1 VSVLTPTYQ
10 QAEFLPACLASV
22 SAQTSTDWEQIIV
35 DDGSSDTT
43 SAIAAEVAGPRV
55 HYVRQ
60 AHVGIWHLL
69 DTYNKALRLARGDLI
84 AILEGDDVWL
94 PRLLE
99 ALTPAFTDR
108 DVVLSYGVA
117 GVIRDWQPTDYRIPD
132 ARMRRRFGGSALVN
146 EPIGSATYAML
157 HRAGLT
163 FTFPCATIVR
173 RSALE
178 SIGGFQ
184 QLPGVGTVDYPTF
197 LMLST
202 IGRFAHTPELVSYW
216 RRHAGSTSARLDAT
230 TYESIGRFAVEF
242 AERRGMSV
250 GLDSRQINAVRESWR
265 DSPARLALQK
275 GRTALVAR
283 NWREARRNFTL
294 AVRTR
299 SFRVLAAAVAGYSA
313 SWLHIDIERVLRAVG
328 RMEIPAAK

>member
-1 VSVLTPTYQ
+1 
-10 QAEFLPACLASV
+10 
-22 SAQTSTDWEQIIV
+22 
-35 DDGSSDTT
+35 
-43 SAIAAEVAGPRV
+43 
-55 HYVRQ
+55 
-60 AHVGIWHLL
+60 
-69 DTYNKALRLARGDLI
+69 
-84 AILEGDDVWL
+84 
-94 PRLLE
+94 
-99 ALTPAFTDR
+99 
-108 DVVLSYGVA
+108 
-117 GVIRDWQPTDYRIPD
+117 
-132 ARMRRRFGGSALVN
+132 MRRRFGGSALVN

-242 AERRGMSV
+242 AERRGFSV

-275 GRTALVAR
+275 GRSALVAR

-299 SFRVLAAAVAGYSA
+299 SFRVLAAAVVGYSA